1 MAAFELALNAKADVF
16 EIDVRLSKDGHLIV
30 THDDTLIRTTN
41 GTGLVADQTLQELK
55 SLDAGY
61 QYLDESKN
69 TPWRGKG
76 LELLD
81 LPELF
86 AAFPNVGMNI
96 DIKDP
101 HEEAAIR
108 VAESLR
114 TLNDGRWIN
123 VASFHPKIL
132 NAFRE
137 NAPEISTAASQWE
150 VAALYFGRLLPEKSR
165 NKPPRPARSQV
176 LQIPK
181 RWLGLPLHTQAFIQ
195 HAQAQKQQVMYWTI
209 NDVRSMRTLLSRG
222 ANGLVSDNV
231 LVAREAIDQFNA
243 ENLSK

>member
-1 MAAFELALNAKADVF
+1 MAAFELALSAKADVF
-16 EIDVRLSKDGHLIV
+16 EIDIRLSKDRHLIV

-61 QYLDESKN
+61 QYLDDSKG

-76 LELLD
+76 LTLLE

-86 AAFPNVGMNI
+86 AAFPNVGINI
-96 DIKDP
+96 DIKDA
-101 HEEAAIR
+101 HEEAAIQ

-123 VASFHPKIL
+123 VASFHPKIIY
-132 NAFRE
+132 AFRAL
-137 NAPEISTAASQWE
+137 APEISTAASQWE
-150 VAALYFGRLLPEKSR
+150 IANQYFGRLLPASLR
-165 NKPPRPARSQV
+165 STSTQPAKGQV

-195 HAQAQKQQVMYWTI
+195 HAQSQNQQVMYWTI
-209 NDVRSMRTLLSRG
+209 NDLPSMQKLLARG

-231 LVAREAIDQFNA
+231 MVAREAIDQFN
-243 ENLSK
+243 SKN